1 MDHLVLAAAISVA
14 GASRIEI
21 DHVPNNISYRAAL
34 SPRDVGQRARIRVE
48 SRDPHTI
55 ASIIAA
61 IERTN
66 TSSDARAADLRY
78 AIRLRDA
85 RGSTCLVIYLDAFGR
100 RGVIEGRP
108 VRFSG
113 DGIKRAI
120 VIAFP
125 ALYK

>member
-1 MDHLVLAAAISVA
+1 MDHLVLAAAISTA
-14 GASRIEI
+14 GAARIEI
-21 DHVPNNISYRAAL
+21 DHVPNNVSYRAAL
-34 SPRDVGQRARIRVE
+34 SPRDVGERARIRVE
-48 SRDPHTI
+48 SRDPHTVAYI
-55 ASIIAA
+55 VAA

-66 TSSDARAADLRY
+66 TSSDVRPADLRY

-100 RGVIEGRP
+100 RGMIEGRP

-120 VIAFP
+120 VATFP
-125 ALYK
+125 TLAQ